1 MSAAYHGH
9 LKCAA
14 ELLDAG
20 AHIANN
26 DSKVDLQLQS
36 TL

>member
-1 MSAAYHGH
+1 MIAAYHGH

-20 AHIANN
+20 AHVRKN
-26 DSKVDLQLQS
+26 DTKVDLF